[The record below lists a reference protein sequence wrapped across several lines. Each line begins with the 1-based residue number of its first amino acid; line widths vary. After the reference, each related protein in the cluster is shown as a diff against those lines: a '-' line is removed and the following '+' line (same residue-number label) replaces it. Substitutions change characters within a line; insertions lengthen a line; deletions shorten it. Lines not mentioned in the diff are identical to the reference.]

1 MMGNP
6 NLLRVTDMK
15 KLLLLLLMIPTLSFA
30 VDRSHEQIK
39 REVIFEFNL
48 YDKGNK
54 EAFSLSLAHTGVGT
68 HLKGTLYIVDID
80 IKNKGYKI
88 AVDIWDGE
96 DLVWHTKG
104 NAIDPYFLKN
114 PNDEIEKDTS
124 IFDWKNY
131 FK

>member
-1 MMGNP
+1 MGNP

-68 HLKGTLYIVDID
+68 HLKGTLYIRDID
-80 IKNKGYKI
+80 NNRKTYPQVAI
-88 AVDIWDGE
+88 DIWDGE
-96 DLVWHTKG
+96 DIVWRTKG
-104 NAIDPYFLKN
+104 SMINLK
-114 PNDEIEKDTS
+114 
-124 IFDWKNY
+124 
-131 FK
+131 